1 MKQAELTATIERL
14 QELQAQADEINAE
27 IETLKDVLKAEMVK
41 QGTERMLVEGYKVN
55 YTKYTSHRFDTTAFK
70 KDHAELYGQYTK
82 ETEARRFSIS

>member
-41 QGTERMLVEGYKVN
+41 QGRQWYAVYSKRFTDYQQIGFRMLALLE
-55 YTKYTSHRFDTTAFK
+55 D
-70 KDHAELYGQYTK
+70 E
-82 ETEARRFSIS
+82 